1 MPSELLFL
9 GHSRSILRLQE
20 VAELLGYTV
29 LGIIDDNYFGNTES
43 LDQLPILGTEKNI
56 KLVLEK
62 YPTAQFFVS
71 TPRTA
76 RIQDWQI
83 PIDNKRQAMI
93 ETVRRYQLP
102 LVNLIHPHTEIS
114 KYATLGQGIFIGFGS
129 LIQHRVRIDNFAY
142 IREQVSV
149 SHDTIVESNVF
160 LGAQSYIGST
170 AHIGENSYIGMKS
183 AVITSSNSIIT
194 IGKNCVTHPG
204 VIMLKDL
211 PDNSIAMVGSGKIRG
226 AYSPTVI

>member
-1 MPSELLFL
+1 MASKLILL

-20 VAELLGYTV
+20 VAELLDYEV
-29 LGIIDDNYFGNTES
+29 VGIVDDNYFGNTES
-43 LDQLPILGTEKNI
+43 LDQLPIIGTEKNI
-56 KLVLEK
+56 KLVLAQ
-62 YPTAQFFVS
+62 YPGVQFFVS

-83 PIDNKRQAMI
+83 PIDDKRRGMI
-93 ETVRRYQLP
+93 ETVMRYQLP
-102 LVNLIHPHTEIS
+102 LVNLIHPSAEIS
-114 KYATLGQGIFIGFGS
+114 KHATLGRGIFIGFES
-129 LIQHRVRIDNFAY
+129 LIQHRVQINDFVY

-149 SHDTIVESNVF
+149 SHDTVIESNVF

-183 AVITSSNSIIT
+183 AVIASNNASVV